1 MSALR
6 ISILVAWVVFW
17 IYWIIS
23 AASAKEGSRTTSF
36 PDAYPGYKLKTKMLI
51 PFVLQN
57 TCTHTIGGT
66 TETFLDEDRPGGRP
80 GGCPGD
86 KKRYAIAVVW
96 RAYRRGGAA
105 HRIVQCF
112 KHGCRA
118 SRTL

>member
-51 PFVLQN
+51 PFVL
-57 TCTHTIGGT
+57 
-66 TETFLDEDRPGGRP
+66 
-80 GGCPGD
+80 
-86 KKRYAIAVVW
+86 
-96 RAYRRGGAA
+96 
-105 HRIVQCF
+105 
-112 KHGCRA
+112 
-118 SRTL
+118 